1 MASHVHMESPESVL
15 KVTLRIVPC
24 VLFTFFCYLMVG
36 LQLAV
41 LPGYVHDVLGYGPVV
56 TGLAVSMQSIATL
69 ITRAPAGKLSDTIGP
84 KRSVMRGQVVGA
96 ASGVLLLMAYA
107 FERSPAFSLGAL
119 LVSRCMLGL
128 CESQVSNSGITWGL
142 LQVGNAHTAR
152 VISWNGV
159 ATYGGLALGAPLGV
173 LVAGD
178 LSFGAI
184 GAAVLG
190 LGLLSLAISWSRP
203 APPMQHGARMAYR
216 SVVARVLPFGG
227 GLCLGTLGM
236 GMLTVFVTLYY
247 ASRHWEGAASAL
259 TVFGCAL
266 ILVRLISG
274 NWIPRFGGFKVA
286 VGSLLVEALGLALLW
301 LAPNPELALA
311 GAALTGMGFSLVFPS
326 LGVEVVTRVSP
337 GSRGAAIGVFSVFF
351 DVALAV
357 AGPLA
362 GYISTNHGYAAI
374 YLVAACGCL
383 LAVVLVEAMRR
394 GLPSGR
400 PV

>member
-1 MASHVHMESPESVL
+1 
-15 KVTLRIVPC
+15 
-24 VLFTFFCYLMVG
+24 
-36 LQLAV
+36 
-41 LPGYVHDVLGYGPVV
+41 
-56 TGLAVSMQSIATL
+56 
-69 ITRAPAGKLSDTIGP
+69 
-84 KRSVMRGQVVGA
+84 
-96 ASGVLLLMAYA
+96 
-107 FERSPAFSLGAL
+107 
-119 LVSRCMLGL
+119 
-128 CESQVSNSGITWGL
+128 
-142 LQVGNAHTAR
+142 
-152 VISWNGV
+152 
-159 ATYGGLALGAPLGV
+159 
-173 LVAGD
+173 
-178 LSFGAI
+178 
-184 GAAVLG
+184 
-190 LGLLSLAISWSRP
+190 
-203 APPMQHGARMAYR
+203 
-216 SVVARVLPFGG
+216 
-227 GLCLGTLGM
+227 M

-400 PV
+400 PA